1 MDDYGKLENGVLKRA
16 PKKIEKNGTTYINSA
31 EAAIDDGYKPIIAN
45 SVAAIPEDENTM
57 ILQGY
62 NYTEDDNAIY
72 VEPVFKSLEEL
83 QKEQEDYEASRQYSR
98 DEVIDI
104 LIKNMINK
112 CNVTDAQ
119 SLKMID
125 YYPTAA
131 EMMHKT
137 AAAGTIINE
146 SGKLYKVKKEHK
158 ITRTLDKNLCQKVTA
173 VKLDTK
179 LDTSKVNVSDIK
191 PVDLNVHLKKQRR
204 LK

>member
-16 PKKIEKNGTTYINSA
+16 PKKIEKNGNTYINSA

-45 SVAAIPEDENTM
+45 CVAAIPEDDSNM

-62 NYTEDDNAIY
+62 SYTEDDNAIY

-104 LIKNMINK
+104 LIKNMINQ
-112 CNVTDAQ
+112 CDVTDAQ

-131 EMMHKT
+131 ELKNKT
-137 AAAGTIINE
+137 AAVGTIINE
-146 SGKLYKVKKEHK
+146 NGKLYKVKKEHE
-158 ITRTLDKNLCQKVTA
+158 ITGVLDKTLCQKVTT

-179 LDTSKVNVSDIK
+179 LDASKVTGSDIK
-191 PVDLNVHLKKQRR
+191 PVNLNVQLKK
-204 LK
+204 